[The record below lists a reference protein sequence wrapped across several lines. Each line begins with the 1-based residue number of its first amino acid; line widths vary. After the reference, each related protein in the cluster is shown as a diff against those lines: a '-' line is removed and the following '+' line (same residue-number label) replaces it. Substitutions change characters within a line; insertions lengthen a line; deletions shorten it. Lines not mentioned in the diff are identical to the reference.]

1 MDAEQIISRMVQI
14 GTVSVVDSSK
24 HAVRVIFKQ
33 SGESSGWLKVLQHI
47 GGALDI
53 VPDAQ
58 HTHNITDTYTGGGSA
73 SIFPNHNHT
82 GSTTASWMPRVNEDV
97 LVLYLPISNGDG
109 FMLGGI

>member
-58 HTHNITDTYTGGGSA
+58 HTHNISCRGIPQAAGFFTIAQADSGSLKFWGISSIPSSIPHA
-73 SIFPNHNHT
+73 SHT
-82 GSTTASWMPRVNEDV
+82 
-97 LVLYLPISNGDG
+97 
-109 FMLGGI
+109 